1 MATFFTIASSSAGNS
16 EYIGA
21 CGRGILLD
29 CGISCRSL
37 VNALKSREIE
47 PETLS
52 GILVTHE
59 HTDHI
64 KGLKVFLKHYDIPV
78 YATAPVL
85 EYLAEYGLVPK
96 TAELREVDNRELVLG
111 GMLVKPF
118 ATSHDSVGSRGYR
131 IETPD
136 NRRITVCTDTGYLT
150 PEADEHLLGSDAVL
164 IESNYDKSM
173 LMAGSYP
180 YPLKK
185 RIDSRLGHLSN
196 TECAAFL
203 PQLVK
208 SGATRIVLGHL
219 SRENNMPELAEQTS
233 VSELSLSGMRRSDDY
248 VLFTAPRNELS
259 ENILL

>member
-47 PETLS
+47 PEALS

-59 HTDHI
+59 HADHI

-150 PEADEHLLGSDAVL
+150 PEADEHLLGSDKLRQKYAHGGKL
-164 IESNYDKSM
+164 
-173 LMAGSYP
+173 
-180 YPLKK
+180 PL
-185 RIDSRLGHLSN
+185 S
-196 TECAAFL
+196 A
-203 PQLVK
+203 
-208 SGATRIVLGHL
+208 
-219 SRENNMPELAEQTS
+219 
-233 VSELSLSGMRRSDDY
+233 
-248 VLFTAPRNELS
+248 
-259 ENILL
+259 

>member
-47 PETLS
+47 PEALS

-96 TAELREVDNRELVLG
+96 TA
-111 GMLVKPF
+111 
-118 ATSHDSVGSRGYR
+118 
-131 IETPD
+131 
-136 NRRITVCTDTGYLT
+136 
-150 PEADEHLLGSDAVL
+150 
-164 IESNYDKSM
+164 
-173 LMAGSYP
+173 
-180 YPLKK
+180 
-185 RIDSRLGHLSN
+185 
-196 TECAAFL
+196 
-203 PQLVK
+203 
-208 SGATRIVLGHL
+208 
-219 SRENNMPELAEQTS
+219 
-233 VSELSLSGMRRSDDY
+233 
-248 VLFTAPRNELS
+248 
-259 ENILL
+259 